1 MVSTNL
7 AGWEA
12 RDQIATDQIEAK
24 RKILEAQGI
33 SLDMGFIQKL
43 TKDAASAKQ
52 SLINL
57 AAWKTELAR
66 LEKERII
73 IVRRRWAAR
82 GRIAIVAFRVRRKI
96 DLGFSLFF
104 DGPQSEP
111 QIQRECV
118 FSRRGES
125 HYASYGMK
133 DGSGTSGGLADSTV
147 NGTRIAGLDTKPEKA
162 QP

>member
-96 DLGFSLFF
+96 DLGFSLSLT
-104 DGPQSEP
+104 DLNLSLKY
-111 QIQRECV
+111 RENA
-118 FSRRGES
+118 FSPDAENLITQAMG
-125 HYASYGMK
+125 
-133 DGSGTSGGLADSTV
+133 
-147 NGTRIAGLDTKPEKA
+147 
-162 QP
+162 

>member
-73 IVRRRWAAR
+73 IVSEAVGSSWKNCDCCVPR
-82 GRIAIVAFRVRRKI
+82 
-96 DLGFSLFF
+96 S
-104 DGPQSEP
+104 PQNRP
-111 QIQRECV
+111 R
-118 FSRRGES
+118 F
-125 HYASYGMK
+125 
-133 DGSGTSGGLADSTV
+133 
-147 NGTRIAGLDTKPEKA
+147 
-162 QP
+162 